1 MHVAFNTC
9 ILICM
14 NSDDMRGSRN
24 FRQGGGV
31 QVSLTKKALDVFFFF
46 SPQLILQESN
56 GQFQRILSFF
66 KVPEGVQHIQ
76 GGGGPTFSRGWGGS
90 NF

>member
-24 FRQGGGV
+24 FRQGGG
-31 QVSLTKKALDVFFFF
+31 
-46 SPQLILQESN
+46 
-56 GQFQRILSFF
+56 
-66 KVPEGVQHIQ
+66 
-76 GGGGPTFSRGWGGS
+76 GGPGQSDKKS
-90 NF
+90 S